1 MLQRDY
7 IVEMTR
13 RFGEVLSKRL
23 RAAMLDAD
31 PDAIHDLE
39 DAVGNLLDLDGATAL
54 SLDPDSLVTM
64 MELSGIADS
73 LAEYVTYALLR
84 IADAYEVRGSMGI
97 ATARR
102 QQAEAICKSFMV
114 KYDHVPEEYR
124 ELDAEIAAEKE
135 RA

>member
-64 MELSGIADS
+64 ME
-73 LAEYVTYALLR
+73 
-84 IADAYEVRGSMGI
+84 
-97 ATARR
+97 
-102 QQAEAICKSFMV
+102 AICKSFMV
-114 KYDHVPEEYR
+114 EYGHVPEEYC